1 MTAEH
6 GGKSALERTVVQR
19 VVDGLDDDL
28 TPHHGQANLGP
39 LLDGHRLRDVARKQ
53 DPEAPTDPS
62 DPPPHRHTVST
73 TCI

>member
-28 TPHHGQANLGP
+28 APHHGQANLGP